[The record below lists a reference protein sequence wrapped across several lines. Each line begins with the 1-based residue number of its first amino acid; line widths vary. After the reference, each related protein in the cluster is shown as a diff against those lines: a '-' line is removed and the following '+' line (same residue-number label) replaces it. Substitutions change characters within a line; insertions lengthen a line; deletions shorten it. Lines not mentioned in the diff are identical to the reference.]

1 MKEGFT
7 QFAGQK
13 WLRQIPEELFDHVSH
28 IVCRLVFIV
37 DIIWRI
43 LIHLSESLDT
53 RLHSRLAKET
63 HLRNRRQFYIV
74 KFLLFLHCK

>member
-13 WLRQIPEELFDHVSH
+13 WLRQISEELFDHVSH
-28 IVCRLVFIV
+28 IVRRLVFII

-53 RLHSRLAKET
+53 RLHSRLAK
-63 HLRNRRQFYIV
+63 
-74 KFLLFLHCK
+74 